1 MSSHSATDP
10 DVFAD
15 IFTVSTLDNREGY
28 ISQPEAMKWAFKIIR
43 GATKEAQTR
52 FEGELHKVIPLK
64 KTVTGMLFKLHFI
77 GVPDFLMS
85 TVIIPAFEREGTV
98 TKFSK
103 DEEQHDKTRSARKAE
118 DAKARARAIGDIDG
132 TKTLLTKLLLLRG
145 DGGPDNAKKRRF
157 ADHANCV
164 LARSQRFAAYGMRE
178 EREDALEI
186 AE

>member
-1 MSSHSATDP
+1 MHSHSATDP

-43 GATKEAQTR
+43 GATKEAQTS

-64 KTVTGMLFKLHFI
+64 KTVTGMLFKLHFM
-77 GVPDFLMS
+77 GVPENLMS
-85 TVIIPAFEREGTV
+85 TVIIPAFEREGPV

-157 ADHANCV
+157 AEHANCV
-164 LARSQRFAAYGMRE
+164 LARAQIRSVWYARRE
-178 EREDALEI
+178 GRCP
-186 AE
+186 

>member
-43 GATKEAQTR
+43 GATKEAGTS

-64 KTVTGMLFKLHFI
+64 KTVTGMLFKLHFM
-77 GVPDFLMS
+77 GVPENLMS
-85 TVIIPAFEREGTV
+85 TVIIPAFEREGPV

-103 DEEQHDKTRSARKAE
+103 DEEQHDKARSAHKAA

-132 TKTLLTKLLLLRG
+132 TKTLLNKIMMLRG
-145 DGGPDNAKKRRF
+145 EGGPDNAKKRRF

-164 LARSQRFAAYGMRE
+164 LARAQRFAAYGMRE
-178 EREDALEI
+178 EKEDSLEI
-186 AE
+186 EE